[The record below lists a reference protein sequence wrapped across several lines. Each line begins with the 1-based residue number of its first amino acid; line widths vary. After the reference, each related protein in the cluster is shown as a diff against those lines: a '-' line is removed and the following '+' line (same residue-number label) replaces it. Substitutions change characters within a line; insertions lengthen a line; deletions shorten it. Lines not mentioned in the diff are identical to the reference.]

1 LAVVE
6 SVGCNKFGL
15 FHLLSNILRLLYHH
29 STAFASICHELG
41 HFFCRHLPPPYQ
53 DDSNWWKMRRPNW
66 KTREFEAEIVSYI
79 ICERYGV
86 GNKSWDYLSRV
97 LGDSETIPED
107 ISIERIFKAANEVER
122 MLKEDLDPKSCLLYN
137 ADKSFNPN
145 RSLD

>member
-1 LAVVE
+1 
-6 SVGCNKFGL
+6 
-15 FHLLSNILRLLYHH
+15 
-29 STAFASICHELG
+29 
-41 HFFCRHLPPPYQ
+41 
-53 DDSNWWKMRRPNW
+53 MRRPNW

-137 ADKSFNPN
+137 ADKSFKKAYNKAYPN
-145 RSLD
+145 QKGSREGDEERE